1 MLNNS
6 SSSSINLTS
15 IMFAKYPTTTI
26 ASQKVSW
33 FQLCLGRWLS
43 DESSQIVAPIFNTL
57 NLIISKAIF
66 WNYCI
71 GKISFFFCYSDLP
84 SNIFLLLWQN
94 RCKYSCQ
101 TDQTYPLLISIS
113 QYYKLCLELR
123 KIKHLA
129 YWACIQTSICPG
141 IPVSIC
147 WSCGFKSCHSHW
159 CLNIFSS
166 FGGHIKPLVHYSPVI
181 GLKWQQIPKHPTL
194 WDSRK

>member
-71 GKISFFFCYSDLP
+71 GNISFFFCYSDLR
-84 SNIFLLLWQN
+84 SNIFLLLWQK

-123 KIKHLA
+123 KIR
-129 YWACIQTSICPG
+129 QTS
-141 IPVSIC
+141 
-147 WSCGFKSCHSHW
+147 
-159 CLNIFSS
+159 CLSGLVYKHQFVQGYQFRLAGAVDSNPAIAIGVWIFS
-166 FGGHIKPLVHYSPVI
+166 
-181 GLKWQQIPKHPTL
+181 HPSEGT
-194 WDSRK
+194 